1 MYIWIYACIY
11 IYMQIYMYI
20 YVYNIYIYIYV
31 QFHVTLY
38 MYVRFTAERFE
49 HMNHWI
55 SVSYQV
61 MSSIHTQSQLS
72 TATPISS
79 FDYDSCFIST
89 TACIIRHIYFN
100 LKTA

>member
-1 MYIWIYACIY
+1 
-11 IYMQIYMYI
+11 MYI
-20 YVYNIYIYIYV
+20 YVYNIYIYIYIYV

-55 SVSYQV
+55 LVSYQA